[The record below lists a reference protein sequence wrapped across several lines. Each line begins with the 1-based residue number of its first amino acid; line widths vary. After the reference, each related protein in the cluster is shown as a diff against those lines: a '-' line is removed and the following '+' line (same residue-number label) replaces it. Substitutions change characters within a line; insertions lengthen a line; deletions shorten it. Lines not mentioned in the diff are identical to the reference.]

1 MASSDQGRG
10 VIKEELNKL
19 MVEKVKQVKEQV
31 DGEVGVLQD
40 SLNRIRTAA
49 VRYEMASKALHNLSV
64 HPAGFSYIS

>member
-1 MASSDQGRG
+1 M
-10 VIKEELNKL
+10 
-19 MVEKVKQVKEQV
+19 

-49 VRYEMASKALHNLSV
+49 VHYEMASKALHNLSI